1 MQALRLRLVMD
12 SFRIFLFLALALS
25 FVLGGP
31 VAAQAVDTAQAVP
44 DTASTVD
51 VPADTAAQ
59 TADLTETAEQA
70 ESPLVEIAATPVS
83 PPQAAPS
90 PQPQSPPAEPPP
102 QAERPSSVD
111 RTVADSLGAELATL
125 RAAVLGLAAQ
135 RDSLVRALDE
145 RPTRVDTVV
154 MRDTTARGR
163 AQEAIDDVTN
173 TATDALQ
180 DFVPKLLISLVL
192 LIIALYIVRGFEW
205 LLEALAAQSAERRLF
220 YKKLIPIVRL
230 LIWAF
235 AVYLII
241 AAVFQ
246 VPANSLLAAAAAV
259 GVAIGF
265 AAQEVLK
272 NIFGGIVI
280 ILDQPFQV
288 GDKIAVGGTY
298 GEVVSIGL
306 RSTRIVTPDDNLVS
320 VPNSQVVADQVSNA
334 NAGELNLQ
342 VVTDL
347 YLPGWIDVAL
357 AKRIAYE
364 AAANSKYVF
373 LDKPIVVIA
382 KDEFKET
389 FLVHLKVKAYVLDTR
404 YEFLLMSDV
413 TEAAKAE
420 FIRQG
425 LLTPMPIGVDVDVDV
440 DYDDRDARA
449 DRDDARPNGSPASED
464 SHDTADGD
472 ASRETSSTDTPA
484 RDA

>member
-1 MQALRLRLVMD
+1 MD
-12 SFRIFLFLALALS
+12 SFRVLFLLALALS
-25 FVLGGP
+25 LMLGGP
-31 VAAQAVDTAQAVP
+31 VAAQVVDTTQAVP
-44 DTASTVD
+44 DTAASPAAVLSEAAE
-51 VPADTAAQ
+51 PADTAVQ
-59 TADLTETAEQA
+59 
-70 ESPLVEIAATPVS
+70 VEAPPVEMVTPPAS
-83 PPQAAPS
+83 PPQ
-90 PQPQSPPAEPPP
+90 AEPPP
-102 QAERPSSVD
+102 QIQPPQTQPPQAQPPAAEPPSQAERPPVVD

-135 RDSLVRALDE
+135 RDSLVRALDD

-163 AQEAIDDVTN
+163 AQEALDEVAG

-180 DFVPKLLISLVL
+180 DFVPKLLISIVL

-230 LIWAF
+230 LVWAF

-259 GVAIGF
+259 GVAVGF

-413 TEAAKAE
+413 TEAAKSE

-425 LLTPMPIGVDVDVDV
+425 LLTPMPIGVDVDVDI
-440 DYDDRDARA
+440 DYDDRGART
-449 DRDDARPNGSPASED
+449 DRDDARPNGSPAD
-464 SHDTADGD
+464 
-472 ASRETSSTDTPA
+472 STDSAGPHEPSPTDADA